1 MSTELSEEEMRL
13 ALFGS
18 LTEPDPQLATNS
30 PHPILPTSQPSPRAQ
45 SGTKRSSTK
54 LRVTLH
60 ASKDF
65 EGDVEVLVYDAST
78 LSTLIAEQEAKNDAK
93 KKKFRY
99 FEVISVVPVQ

>member
-18 LTEPDPQLATNS
+18 LTEPDPQLTPK
-30 PHPILPTSQPSPRAQ
+30 PHSILPTSQPSPGAR
-45 SGTKRSSTK
+45 SGTKRFSPK

-60 ASKDF
+60 ASMDF
-65 EGDVEVLVYDAST
+65 EGDVEVLVYEAST
-78 LSTLIAEQEAKNDAK
+78 LSTLVAEQEAKNDAK

-99 FEVISVVPVQ
+99 FEVVSVVPVQ